1 MKKTIIK
8 TIIFIILLLLM
19 AIFPYIPIYAF
30 RLKYNEFSYT
40 MKIIYNF
47 ICDIGL
53 MIIIFFLY
61 KKELIQNFKDY
72 FHNFKDNF
80 EESFKYYFIGL
91 IGMIVSNI
99 LIVLLVKEA
108 NANNENTVREL
119 ITKAPIY
126 MIFSV
131 SIYAPFI
138 EEIIF
143 RKSIKDMIL
152 SIKDNKITKY
162 IFIISSGL
170 IFALMHIIGS
180 ATSIYDYFYIIPYAS
195 LGIAFASLYYKKD
208 NIFYTIMIHSMH
220 NTLAIILYF
229 IGGII

>member
-1 MKKTIIK
+1 MKKISKII
-8 TIIFIILLLLM
+8 TFVSLLLLM
-19 AIFPYIPIYAF
+19 VLFPYIPMILF
-30 RLKYNEFSYT
+30 KLDYT
-40 MKIIYNF
+40 NFNYTTKIIYNF
-47 ICDIGL
+47 VCDIGF
-53 MIIIFFLY
+53 MILIFFIY
-61 KKELIQNFKDY
+61 RNELVKNFKDY
-72 FHNFKDNF
+72 FKNFKDNI

-91 IGMIVSNI
+91 VCMIISNI

-119 ITKAPIY
+119 ITKAPLY

-143 RKSIKDMIL
+143 RKSIKDAIL

-162 IFIISSGL
+162 LYILLSGL
-170 IFALMHIIGS
+170 IFGLMHIVGS
-180 ATSIYDYFYIIPYAS
+180 ATSVYDYIYIIPYAS
-195 LGIAFASLYYKKD
+195 LGITFASLYYKKN

-220 NTLAIILYF
+220 NTMAIILYF
-229 IGGII
+229 IGGIV